1 MARNNLTWIK
11 GDITGDIYFD
21 HVHLEGKEVQFLR
34 LILMI
39 KGVIGAARGVAR
51 TEGRLHTFVEEIR
64 CPKICLSKDNH

>member
-39 KGVIGAARGVAR
+39 KG
-51 TEGRLHTFVEEIR
+51 
-64 CPKICLSKDNH
+64 

>member
-39 KGVIGAARGVAR
+39 KGVIGAARGVHAR
-51 TEGRLHTFVEEIR
+51 RDVCISLLKKFVVLN
-64 CPKICLSKDNH
+64 LSSQG